1 MTVWAA
7 GVWAAG
13 AWATGAWYEGGAPAE
28 EPQAQAQTIT
38 PGLFGRHPWLVLHG
52 RTQVEHYPQ
61 GGFALHGAADVV
73 FERGQVEVEVEPV
86 VEAPAWE
93 PHTLHAPDYAAAQV
107 TLAKARKRKDKVRR
121 ADLALLG
128 IS

>member
-1 MTVWAA
+1 MSVWAPALWAA

-13 AWATGAWYEGGAPAE
+13 VWYEDGAPQE
-28 EPQAQAQTIT
+28 EPQQQVQPAV
-38 PGLFGRHPWLVLHG
+38 PGLFRNPWLRLHG
-52 RTQVEHYPQ
+52 RTHVEHYPQ

-73 FERGQVEVEVEPV
+73 FERGQAPVEPV

-93 PHTLHAPDYAAAQV
+93 PHALHEPDYAAAQI

-121 ADLALLG
+121 ADMALLG